1 MNYSKKVF
9 ITLLLF
15 ASVSVSVSA
24 ATTSHKLKPINKKL
38 NHITK
43 LEVVAFVKRLKNY
56 QGKVLSIRR
65 IGTDKLTFTVKYL
78 NANGEFDI
86 LKINHKK

>member
-1 MNYSKKVF
+1 MNYSKKAF

-15 ASVSVSVSA
+15 ASVSVSA
-24 ATTSHKLKPINKKL
+24 ATTSHTLKPLNKKL

-65 IGTDKLTFTVKYL
+65 IGKDKLTFTVKYL
-78 NANGEFDI
+78 NVSGEFDI
-86 LKINHKK
+86 LKINH